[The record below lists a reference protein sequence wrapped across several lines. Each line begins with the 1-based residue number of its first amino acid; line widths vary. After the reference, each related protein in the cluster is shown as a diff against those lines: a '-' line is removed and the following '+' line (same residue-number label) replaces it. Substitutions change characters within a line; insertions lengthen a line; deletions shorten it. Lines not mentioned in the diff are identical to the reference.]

1 MGSNI
6 KMTPGMIISRF
17 FIFIFLIFLAFICLM
32 PFYWMAI
39 MGTLDNGV
47 MYSNIP
53 LLPGTKLIENYK
65 LILEQVAF
73 WRVAGN
79 TLTIAV
85 FSTILTTFF
94 SALAGYTFAKHRFP
108 FREKLFAFVM
118 ATMMIP
124 GQLTLVG
131 LVQEM
136 KSFGMLDTFYPL
148 ILPAIANAFGVFL
161 CRQYMVGAIHDDLI
175 DSARIDGCTEF
186 RIFLQIVFPIITPV
200 VASLAILSFLGSWNS
215 FIGPLVLLYSPE
227 KMTLTLAI
235 QGLKGQYS
243 GNFPVTFLGLFLSMC
258 PILIT
263 YLSMSRYFI
272 AGLTA
277 GAVKG

>member
-1 MGSNI
+1 MDK
-6 KMTPGMIISRF
+6 KMTPGMLVSRF
-17 FIFIFLIFLAFICLM
+17 FIFLLLIFLAFICLM

-39 MGTLDNGV
+39 MGTLKNGN
-47 MYSNIP
+47 MYSDIP
-53 LLPGTKLIENYK
+53 LLPGDQIIENYK
-65 LILEQVAF
+65 LILQQVPF
-73 WRVAGN
+73 WRVAAN
-79 TLTIAV
+79 TLIIAV
-85 FSTILTTFF
+85 SSTILTTFF
-94 SALAGYTFAKHRFP
+94 SALAGYTFAKHQFP
-108 FREKLFAFVM
+108 LREKLFAFVM

-136 KSFGMLDTFYPL
+136 KAFGMLDTFFPL
-148 ILPAIANAFGVFL
+148 ILPSIANAFGVFL
-161 CRQYMVGAIHDDLI
+161 MRQYMVEAIHNDLL
-175 DSARIDGCTEF
+175 DSARIDGCSEF
-186 RIFLQIVFPIITPV
+186 RIFIQIVFPIITPV
-200 VASLAILSFLGSWNS
+200 VASLAILSFLGSWNA

-227 KMTLTLAI
+227 KQTLTLAI

-243 GNFPVTFLGLFLSMC
+243 GNFPVTFLGLFLSML